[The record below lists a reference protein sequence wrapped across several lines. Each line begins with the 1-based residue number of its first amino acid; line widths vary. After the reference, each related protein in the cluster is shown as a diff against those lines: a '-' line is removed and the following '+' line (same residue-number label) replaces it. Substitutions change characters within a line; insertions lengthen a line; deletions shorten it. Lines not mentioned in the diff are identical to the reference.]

1 MRSRGTSPSRTGGDD
16 MRELG
21 PEVAALFRAARMA
34 FRSQGSDR
42 ERVLQLL
49 MYTLGV
55 ERRPE
60 RGAMQWP
67 N

>member
-1 MRSRGTSPSRTGGDD
+1 MPALS
-16 MRELG
+16 
-21 PEVAALFRAARMA
+21 PEVAALIRGARMA

-42 ERVLQLL
+42 DRVLQRL
-49 MYTLGV
+49 MYALGV
-55 ERRPE
+55 ERCPE

>member
-1 MRSRGTSPSRTGGDD
+1 MP
-16 MRELG
+16 ELSS
-21 PEVAALFRAARMA
+21 EVAALIRTARTA
-34 FRSQGSDR
+34 FRSQASDR
-42 ERVLQLL
+42 DRVLKRL

>member
-1 MRSRGTSPSRTGGDD
+1 MGCGDMPELSPD
-16 MRELG
+16 L
-21 PEVAALFRAARMA
+21 AALIRAARMA
-34 FRSQGSDR
+34 FRSRGSDR
-42 ERVLQLL
+42 DRVLQRL